1 MKPRTIGFLLGLLLG
16 AFAWLGNLQRADT
29 LTISVFPDFLTPLA
43 VPILLYLALRWWDR
57 RHPNQDVKGLR
68 RAGWG
73 MVHAQAA
80 VFALFIAVLAAER
93 TQGDVTIVAS
103 VFTTAL
109 VITAGVGY
117 VSVEVWTR
125 LLVAVRARAI

>member
-29 LTISVFPDFLTPLA
+29 LTVSIFPDLLTPLA
-43 VPILLYLALRWWDR
+43 VPIMLYLSLRYWDR
-57 RHPNQDVKGLR
+57 RHPGQDVRSLR

-80 VFALFIAVLAAER
+80 VFALGIAVLTAER
-93 TQGDVTIVAS
+93 SSGDAS
-103 VFTTAL
+103 SIAAGFTSAL
-109 VITAGVGY
+109 LVTAGVGY
-117 VSVEVWTR
+117 VSVEVWVR
-125 LLVAVRARAI
+125 LLVAVRAR